1 MTVAERID
9 INSAP
14 EFIEYVIPQLLE
26 WLRAETPSALVTL
39 VGVEGS
45 SPRPVGSQM
54 AVNINGE
61 YVGHIT
67 PGCAEAAIVAEAVSY
82 IVSGKNGCSRYGAGS
97 KYIDVRLPC
106 GSGIDVY
113 FDTQVPIEIIERLN
127 THYVER
133 QQASLVIDLAAHT
146 HEVIDQGEERGDQHL
161 REPRDQNLFTQ
172 HYEPRIRLVVA
183 GKGPGVVSV
192 ARIAA
197 ELDWDVVAASPEPET
212 LQRVQPLCREVLHL
226 NHPDDFSSIRIDP
239 WTASVLLFHDHEWEP
254 PILVQV
260 FRSAGFYIGALG
272 SQNTHAMR
280 TDLLRELGCDDNDI
294 NRISGPIG
302 LDIGG
307 RNPPEIAL
315 SIVAEILSAARHP
328 DTSDET

>member
-97 KYIDVRLPC
+97 KYIDVR
-106 GSGIDVY
+106 
-113 FDTQVPIEIIERLN
+113 R
-127 THYVER
+127 R
-133 QQASLVIDLAAHT
+133 
-146 HEVIDQGEERGDQHL
+146 
-161 REPRDQNLFTQ
+161 
-172 HYEPRIRLVVA
+172 
-183 GKGPGVVSV
+183 
-192 ARIAA
+192 
-197 ELDWDVVAASPEPET
+197 
-212 LQRVQPLCREVLHL
+212 
-226 NHPDDFSSIRIDP
+226 
-239 WTASVLLFHDHEWEP
+239 
-254 PILVQV
+254 
-260 FRSAGFYIGALG
+260 
-272 SQNTHAMR
+272 
-280 TDLLRELGCDDNDI
+280 
-294 NRISGPIG
+294 
-302 LDIGG
+302 
-307 RNPPEIAL
+307 
-315 SIVAEILSAARHP
+315 
-328 DTSDET
+328 